1 LDERR
6 VPSCIGFFRDMLPM
20 SEPGPST
27 LMTLAGTGRRLPP
40 LLLQVRPEFSLQV
53 HTELR
58 PILTDGTYGAAQPL
72 TARNALASTFGL
84 IGAEYAPEVET

>member
-1 LDERR
+1 MSAASLPALASSATCYLC
-6 VPSCIGFFRDMLPM
+6 PS
-20 SEPGPST
+20 PGRPPV
-27 LMTLAGTGRRLPP
+27 MTLAGTGRRLPP